1 MVRIMDTKFCCMY
14 SKQSGFAL
22 FMVLIIMVIIAFLVV
37 STMQSSAMDSR
48 TSANDSDRQLAIQ
61 NAQRGLEDAEDTIR
75 GWGNNAINQQ
85 QIQRFTCNC
94 TGGLC
99 AAKGMDQSKVG
110 PDNVLILNCPNT
122 TDLPEVWL
130 RDNGNILSGG
140 TKDTS
145 LPLNAGTAE
154 KAAPSGQYF
163 RYVIEYLGKNN
174 NSKFLFRITAK
185 GWGQNSS
192 TTGMVQE
199 VVEATM
205 PHLNLPQTSQSQ

>member
-1 MVRIMDTKFCCMY
+1 MVRIMDTKFCCVY

-85 QIQRFTCNC
+85 QVQIFTCNC

-110 PDNVLILNCPNT
+110 PDKVLILDCNDT
-122 TDLPEVWL
+122 TKLDEVWL
-130 RDNGNILSGG
+130 RGNILSGDTG
-140 TKDTS
+140 DTS
-145 LPLNAGTAE
+145 LPLNAGTAGT
-154 KAAPSGQYF
+154 AAPSGQYF
-163 RYVIEYLGKNN
+163 RYVIEYLGKNQD
-174 NSKFLFRITAK
+174 SKFLFRITAK

-205 PHLNLPQTSQSQ
+205 PYLNLPQTSQSQ